1 MKTLKLLTNRTHS
14 PPIVYLFFLLT
25 NKTKFM
31 KLLLTI
37 FTIFF
42 LDITAEA
49 QLDKSTWLVGG
60 SSNFYSSNRDYV
72 SFVTPAANGSSK
84 DLNLTISP
92 NVGYFIID
100 KIAIGLRPYFSWG
113 KGEFIPNDP
122 LYSGSTSNSKRY
134 GIGPFA
140 RYYFLDKEKQFNIL
154 TDVSY
159 QIGEWNQGGKGK
171 LSNFSF
177 LAGPVIYFNTS
188 VGMEF
193 LLGYSTQSEELKDFS
208 KNSSKGFSVNIG
220 FQIHLIN

>member
-1 MKTLKLLTNRTHS
+1 MK
-14 PPIVYLFFLLT
+14 P
-25 NKTKFM
+25 
-31 KLLLTI
+31 LLTI
-37 FTIFF
+37 ITISFFTV
-42 LDITAEA
+42 TASA
-49 QLDKSTWLVGG
+49 QLDRSTWIVGG
-60 SSNFYSSNRDYV
+60 SGNFYSSNREYI
-72 SFVTPAANGSSK
+72 SFVTPSVNGSSK
-84 DLNLTISP
+84 ELSLIISP

-100 KIAIGLRPYFSWG
+100 KFAVGLRPYFSWG
-113 KGEFIPNDP
+113 KGESTSSNGTIA
-122 LYSGSTSNSKRY
+122 TSNSKRY

-140 RYYFLDKEKQFNIL
+140 RFYLLDKEKQFNIL

-193 LLGYSTQSEELKDFS
+193 LLGYITQSEELKDFS

-220 FQIHLIN
+220 FQIHLIK